1 MRKLFL
7 ILATLFVAHAVTLAQ
22 ENSNLIVLDTYLHGG
37 QRAISTKEFHLS
49 DTTVNDKRISA
60 YYSVNRVKNGK
71 DIQYGLVLKLKS
83 MNKLYVKEGQPVV
96 FRLMAHT
103 LTKRTVDDIDW
114 NEDMQYRTGWYD
126 NAITLVMDYTQMKLL
141 STGYVK
147 IIRIKTDLGQLI
159 DLLIPQ
165 NNFSDGIKICLKAIS
180 NQLDK
185 DKHLYDGL

>member
-1 MRKLFL
+1 M
-7 ILATLFVAHAVTLAQ
+7 
-22 ENSNLIVLDTYLHGG
+22 S
-37 QRAISTKEFHLS
+37 
-49 DTTVNDKRISA
+49 
-60 YYSVNRVKNGK
+60 
-71 DIQYGLVLKLKS
+71 
-83 MNKLYVKEGQPVV
+83 KLYVKEGQPVV

-165 NNFSDGIKICLKAIS
+165 NNFSDGIKMCLKAIS